1 MTCLKCWILI
11 TYMLCFSM
19 AMNYTPLF
27 SSCICIHEIYTGALR
42 RNKTFS
48 VQIFYLHFNREK
60 IRKFKVTKCV
70 ISSSKSKKERQC
82 NFQKKRNIYIS
93 AKHRKQMD
101 IFNSVP
107 RRKRSH
113 GHRE

>member
-1 MTCLKCWILI
+1 
-11 TYMLCFSM
+11 M

-27 SSCICIHEIYTGALR
+27 TNCICFHEIYTGALR
-42 RNKTFS
+42 HNKIFS

-70 ISSSKSKKERQC
+70 ISSSTSKKERQC